1 MERTRRLA
9 QFWSWLPAFRAVAE
23 SEHLP
28 TASELV
34 HVSPSALSRT
44 VRLLEEEVGLP
55 LFDRVGRGL
64 VLNAAGGVLLGS
76 VRDAMRL
83 LDEGLNAVT
92 KQRDVGDVRITASGP
107 LARHFIIPAL
117 DALRSD
123 HAGLTPFV
131 AVGSWPAVGDQLKR
145 GEVDIAIC
153 EGASYDDDLQGELL
167 AELSHRVYCR
177 ADHSLKAKRATSLK
191 DALFAAPIGDVD
203 LWPSH
208 RPRRVGLRVHQMQ
221 VAIDACKAGSYV
233 AVLPD
238 VIANGE
244 GLVPA
249 SPVLGTTNLFAV
261 RRAPLPGVNSHAD
274 TTFQYIREA
283 ARVL

>member
-44 VRLLEEEVGLP
+44 VRLLEEEVGQA

-64 VLNAAGGVLLGS
+64 VLNAAGTVLLGS

-83 LDEGLNAVT
+83 LDEGLNAVNQ
-92 KQRDVGDVRITASGP
+92 QRDIGDVRITASGP
-107 LARHFIIPAL
+107 LARHFILPAL
-117 DALRSD
+117 DGLARE

-131 AVGSWPAVGDQLKR
+131 EVGSWPAVSDQLKR
-145 GEVDIAIC
+145 GEIDIAIC
-153 EGASYDDDLQGELL
+153 EGASHDDDLQAELI
-167 AELSHRVYCR
+167 AGLSHRVYCR
-177 ADHSLKAKRATSLK
+177 ADHPLKKKRGSLN
-191 DALFAAPIGDVD
+191 DASFAAPIGDMD
-203 LWPSH
+203 LWPSD

-221 VAIDACKAGSYV
+221 VAIDACKDGNYV
-233 AVLPD
+233 SVLPD
-238 VIANGE
+238 VIAERE
-244 GLVPA
+244 GLVSI
-249 SPVLGTTNLFAV
+249 SPVLGATNLFAV
-261 RRAPLPGVNSHAD
+261 RRAQLPGVESHAD
-274 TTFQYIREA
+274 IAFGYIRDA
-283 ARVL
+283 ARRTE